1 MSGATVR
8 AVNYQALLDEI
19 ASEVRGLPVRGDVA
33 RYIPELSCV
42 EPDQFGLAL
51 RRQDGTCFGGGDWET
66 RFSVQSMAKVLIL
79 AMACGIDHEQVWS
92 RVGVE
97 PSGDPFNSL
106 VQLEFEAGIPRN
118 PLINAGALVIC
129 DVLLT
134 VLDDPLEQ
142 LLSFVRAL
150 AGEPSIDFDRAV
162 ANSELETGSRNRALA
177 HFMKSFGN
185 IHHSVDEVLTFYVHV
200 CALSM
205 SCREVVTAF
214 SFLAEHGLNM
224 PGKDRVVTHA
234 QVRRLNAIMLTCGFY
249 DESGDFAFHVGL
261 PGKSGVGGGIVA
273 VCPGRFTAAAWSPR
287 LGTKGNSILATE
299 ALRRLAQR
307 SNASVF

>member
-1 MSGATVR
+1 M
-8 AVNYQALLDEI
+8 NYQALLHEI
-19 ASEVRGLPVRGDVA
+19 TSEVLALPVRGDVA
-33 RYIPELSCV
+33 RYIPELALV
-42 EPDQFGLAL
+42 EPDQFGIAL
-51 RRQDGTCFGGGDWET
+51 RRQDGSTFGAGDWET
-66 RFSVQSMAKVLIL
+66 RFSIQSIAKVLLLSL
-79 AMACGIDHEQVWS
+79 ACSLDNERVWS

-106 VQLEFEAGIPRN
+106 VQLEFEEGKPRN

-129 DVLLT
+129 DILLD
-134 VLDDPLEQ
+134 LLRNPKAE
-142 LLSFVRAL
+142 LLSFVRSL
-150 AGEPSIDFDRAV
+150 AEDATIDFDRAV
-162 ANSELETGSRNRALA
+162 AISELETGSRNRALS

-185 IHHSVDEVLTFYVHV
+185 VEHSVDEVLDFYVHA
-200 CALSM
+200 CSLAM
-205 SCREVVTAF
+205 SCNHVVQAF
-214 SFLAEHGLNM
+214 SFMAEHGLNM
-224 PGKDRVVTHA
+224 PSEARVLTVS

-287 LGTKGNSILATE
+287 LGPKGNSILATE

>member
-1 MSGATVR
+1 M
-8 AVNYQALLDEI
+8 NYQALLDEI
-19 ASEVRGLPVRGDVA
+19 AREVLALPVRGDVA
-33 RYIPELSCV
+33 RYIPELALV
-42 EPDQFGLAL
+42 KPDQFGIAL
-51 RRQDGTCFGGGDWET
+51 RRQDGATFGSGDWET
-66 RFSVQSMAKVLIL
+66 RFSMQSISKVLLL
-79 AMACGIDHEQVWS
+79 ALACSLDNERVWS

-106 VQLEFEAGIPRN
+106 VQLEFEEGVPRN
-118 PLINAGALVIC
+118 PLINAGALVVC
-129 DVLLT
+129 DILLH
-134 VLDDPLEQ
+134 LLADPKAD
-142 LLSFVRAL
+142 LLSFVRVL
-150 AGEPSIDFDRAV
+150 AEDRSIDFDRAV

-185 IHHSVDEVLTFYVHV
+185 IEHSIDEVLDFYVHA
-200 CALSM
+200 CSLALS
-205 SCREVVTAF
+205 CDHVVQTF
-214 SFLAEHGLNM
+214 SFMAEHGLNM
-224 PGKDRVVTHA
+224 PSEARVLTVS

-287 LGTKGNSILATE
+287 LGPKGNSILATE